1 MTLSELDPR
10 EFRRRLAC
18 GELVI
23 RSGPFSYRIESGLDA
38 IAQGLS
44 LLYADYPL
52 ADPKAFAD
60 FNLKMEEGAGVHRWW
75 HRQVRFSSDGFYPF
89 EPLPLTHAY
98 PQLEWA
104 MNWCLTMQAH
114 HYLMLHSAVVERNG
128 FAAILPAPPGSGKS
142 TLCAGLVSRGWR
154 LLSDEVALISLS
166 EATVAAAARPISLK
180 NQSIAVMRAYAPE
193 ASFTPVTDGT
203 SKGSVTHMK
212 APAAHVAR
220 MGELATPRWVIFPK
234 YVPGAAATLT
244 PHSRAMSML
253 DLGSNSFNYT
263 QLGRRGFEALGR
275 VVAGCDCFQFSYSRL
290 DDAVAQFDALA
301 DGARH
306 A

>member
-1 MTLSELDPR
+1 MTLSELGQR
-10 EFRRRLAC
+10 ELARRLSG

-23 RSGPFSYRIESGLDA
+23 RAGPFSYRIKSRLPS

-44 LLYADYPL
+44 LLYADYPV
-52 ADPKAFAD
+52 ADPAAFAD
-60 FNLKMEEGAGVHRWW
+60 FNLKMEEGSGMHRWW
-75 HRQVRFSSDGFYPF
+75 HRQVRFSADGFYPF

-104 MNWCLTMQAH
+104 MNWCLTTQAH
-114 HYLMLHSAVVERNG
+114 HYLMLHAAVVERNG
-128 FAAILPAPPGSGKS
+128 FAVLLPAPPGSGKS

-154 LLSDEVALISLS
+154 LLSDEVALLSLT
-166 EATVAAAARPISLK
+166 EVTVTPAVRPISLK

-193 ASFTPVTDGT
+193 ARFTPVTEGT
-203 SKGSVTHMK
+203 SKGAVTHMK

-220 MGELATPRWVIFPK
+220 MHEPATPRWVIFPK
-234 YVPGAAATLT
+234 YAPGAAATLA
-244 PHSRAMSML
+244 PHSRALSLL

-263 QLGRRGFEALGR
+263 ALGRAGFEALGR
-275 VVAGCDCFQFSYSRL
+275 VVAGCDCYRFSYSHL

-301 DGARH
+301 EAAGH

>member
-1 MTLSELDPR
+1 MTLSELGPS
-10 EFRRRLAC
+10 EICRRLGC
-18 GELVI
+18 GDLVI
-23 RSGPFSYRIESGLDA
+23 RSGPFSYRIESRLDA

-44 LLYADYPL
+44 LLYADYPV
-52 ADPKAFAD
+52 AEPEAFAD
-60 FNLKMEEGAGVHRWW
+60 FNLKMEEGKGLHRWW

-104 MNWCLTMQAH
+104 MNWCLTTQAH

-128 FAAILPAPPGSGKS
+128 FAAVLPAPPGSGKS

-154 LLSDEVALISLS
+154 LLSDEVALIALDT
-166 EATVAAAARPISLK
+166 ATVTAAARAISLK
-180 NQSIAVMRAYAPE
+180 NQSIAVMQNYAPE
-193 ASFTPVTDGT
+193 ARFTPVTDGT

-212 APAAHVAR
+212 VPAAQVER
-220 MGELATPRWVIFPK
+220 MHERATPRWVIFPK
-234 YVPGAAATLT
+234 YIADAPATLT
-244 PHSRAMSML
+244 PQSRGMSML

-263 QLGRRGFEALGR
+263 LLGRRGFEALAR
-275 VVAGCDCFQFSYSRL
+275 VVAGCDCYQFSYSRL

-301 DGARH
+301 EAACH